1 MDIKIKK
8 WEINYIKWK
17 NILLMVKKMF
27 FGEFEN
33 TLDIKGRVSIPAKF
47 REEIGDVF
55 YISPGLNNSLLLY
68 PEAEFED
75 MYSSISSLSATNPSA
90 LAFTRIFN
98 SITTKCEFDK
108 LGRVG
113 LSKVQI
119 DFAKIGKEIIF
130 IGMDNRIEIW
140 SKDIWTRI
148 KAQSID
154 YDSLV
159 EELSRKG
166 LRFN

>member
-1 MDIKIKK
+1 
-8 WEINYIKWK
+8 
-17 NILLMVKKMF
+17 MF

-55 YISPGLNNSLLLY
+55 YISPGLNKSLLLY
-68 PEAEFED
+68 PEAEFQD

-108 LGRVG
+108 LGRVS

-130 IGMDNRIEIW
+130 VGMDNRIEIW
-140 SKDIWTRI
+140 SKDIWEGI
-148 KAQSID
+148 KAQSMD

-159 EELSRKG
+159 GELSKKG

>member
-1 MDIKIKK
+1 
-8 WEINYIKWK
+8 
-17 NILLMVKKMF
+17 MF

-55 YISPGLNNSLLLY
+55 YISPGLNKSLLLY
-68 PEAEFED
+68 PETEFED

-108 LGRVG
+108 LGRVN

-119 DFAKIGKEIIF
+119 EFAKIGKEIIF
-130 IGMDNRIEIW
+130 VGMDNRIEIW
-140 SKDIWTRI
+140 SKDIWNDI
-148 KAQSID
+148 KAQSMD

-159 EELSRKG
+159 GELSKKG

>member
-1 MDIKIKK
+1 
-8 WEINYIKWK
+8 
-17 NILLMVKKMF
+17 MF

-33 TLDIKGRVSIPAKF
+33 TLDVKGRVSIPAKF
-47 REEIGDVF
+47 RDEIGDVF
-55 YISPGLNNSLLLY
+55 YISPGLNSSLLLY
-68 PEAEFED
+68 PEPEFED

-108 LGRVG
+108 LGRVS

-130 IGMDNRIEIW
+130 VGMDNRIEIW
-140 SKDIWTRI
+140 SKDVWNKI
-148 KAQSID
+148 KAQSMD

-159 EELSRKG
+159 GELSKKG

>member
-1 MDIKIKK
+1 
-8 WEINYIKWK
+8 
-17 NILLMVKKMF
+17 MF

-33 TLDIKGRVSIPAKF
+33 TLDVKGRVSIPAKF

-55 YISPGLNNSLLLY
+55 YISPGLNSSLLLY
-68 PEAEFED
+68 PEGAFAD

-119 DFAKIGKEIIF
+119 DFAKIAKEIIF
-130 IGMDNRIEIW
+130 VGMDNRIEIW
-140 SKDIWTRI
+140 SKALWDSI
-148 KAQSID
+148 KAQSMD

-159 EELSRKG
+159 GELSKKG